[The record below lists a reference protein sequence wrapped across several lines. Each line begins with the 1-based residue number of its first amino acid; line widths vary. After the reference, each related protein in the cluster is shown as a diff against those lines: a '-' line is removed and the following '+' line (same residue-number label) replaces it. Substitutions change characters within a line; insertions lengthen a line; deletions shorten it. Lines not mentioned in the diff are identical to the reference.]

1 MNRRLE
7 RGGPMQKKVKALA
20 IGTGVLAAGA
30 AVTTGVSYT
39 VTNVLVKEALDRDE
53 PRIMRILKRRVNGT
67 FKETEAYRTALHLAE
82 MLERK
87 PHKQVEIEAQDGIKL
102 IGHWFGKDDAVRVII
117 AMHGWRST
125 WSSDFGAI
133 ADFWFENHC
142 SVLFVEQRGQG
153 ESGGR
158 YMGFGML
165 ERYDCKEWINWV
177 NARMKKALPIYLA
190 GVSMGAT
197 SVLMA
202 TELDLPDNVH
212 GIIADCGFTSARAIW
227 KHVCENGMHLSYRV
241 RQKMIDD
248 LCLKRIHFLS
258 DDCSSVD
265 AMKKNT
271 VPVLFVHGAD
281 DTFVPVTMTYD
292 NYKACSSPK
301 HLLIVPGADHGL
313 SYFVE
318 KDKYETIINEFWER
332 YDRTPVREQDIE
344 NESEDTP
351 SIDHDSEL
359 NYQFAKTG
367 NNLL

>member
-1 MNRRLE
+1 
-7 RGGPMQKKVKALA
+7 MQKKVKALA

-165 ERYDCKEWINWV
+165 ERYDCMEWINWV
-177 NARMKKALPIYLA
+177 NARMRQALPIYLA
-190 GVSMGAT
+190 SVSMGAT
-197 SVLMA
+197 TVLMA
-202 TELDLPDNVH
+202 SELDLPDNV
-212 GIIADCGFTSARAIW
+212 
-227 KHVCENGMHLSYRV
+227 
-241 RQKMIDD
+241 
-248 LCLKRIHFLS
+248 
-258 DDCSSVD
+258 
-265 AMKKNT
+265 
-271 VPVLFVHGAD
+271 P
-281 DTFVPVTMTYD
+281 
-292 NYKACSSPK
+292 
-301 HLLIVPGADHGL
+301 
-313 SYFVE
+313 
-318 KDKYETIINEFWER
+318 
-332 YDRTPVREQDIE
+332 
-344 NESEDTP
+344 
-351 SIDHDSEL
+351 
-359 NYQFAKTG
+359 
-367 NNLL
+367 